1 MNVATLRADAIGRFR
16 RIVGLYGCRVAW
28 KTVSGSWADGFV
40 HAGNLAYLSLLTL
53 FPFFIVVATLAGAVG
68 RTDAGISAIH
78 TILHTVPPDVAKLI
92 AKPVADVIA
101 ARSSSGLL
109 TIGLLLTL
117 WTVSGFIETIR
128 EIIRRAYGTEASASI
143 WRYRA
148 ASLILIFGAVALMLI
163 AFVVQIALTAV
174 EQFVFRILPAAA
186 DALHLLGIGRLA
198 PATLLFAALYGV
210 FYALTPYRFRS
221 GKCPIWPGAALTA
234 VVWIG
239 TTMVLPLIL
248 GRFANY
254 SVTYGSLA
262 GVIVALLFFY
272 IIGLGLVVGA
282 HLNAA
287 LAIVPKTVQERRR
300 Q

>member
-1 MNVATLRADAIGRFR
+1 MISDTIRRAAPRWVKSFLQSR
-16 RIVGLYGCRVAW
+16 ACRVSW
-28 KTVSGSWADGFV
+28 RTVSGSWADGFV

-78 TILHTVPPDVAKLI
+78 TFLHTVPPDVAKLI
-92 AKPVADVIA
+92 AKPIADVIA

-109 TIGLLLTL
+109 TIGLVLTL

-128 EIIRRAYGTEASASI
+128 EIIRKAYGTVGSLPV
-143 WRYRA
+143 WRYR
-148 ASLILIFGAVALMLI
+148 LGAVALIVGAVMLMLV
-163 AFVVQIALTAV
+163 AFVAQVALTAA
-174 EQFVFRILPAAA
+174 EQFVFRLLPAAA
-186 DALHLLGIGRLA
+186 GVLQWIGIGRLA
-198 PATLLFAALYGV
+198 PAVLLFAALYGV
-210 FYALTPYRFRS
+210 FYALTPQRFRT
-221 GKCPIWPGAALTA
+221 GNFPIWPGALLTA
-234 VVWIG
+234 GVWIG

-248 GRFANY
+248 GNFANY

-287 LAIVPKTVQERRR
+287 LAITPKTVQERP